1 LSTSGGTI
9 CFKKIPAYLSHVAI
23 PNQIGSDS
31 FKLFNSIKESFQNEL
46 GIFDSN
52 EVFHDIFV

>member
-1 LSTSGGTI
+1 L
-9 CFKKIPAYLSHVAI
+9 FKKIPAYLSHVAI
-23 PNQIGSDS
+23 QNQIGSDS
-31 FKLFNSIKESFQNEL
+31 FKLFNSIKESIQNET